1 MDEGYWLHDVQ
12 QYDPDAL
19 GEIYSRF
26 SRPIYDYVYR
36 WTGDQTLSETLTN
49 EVFMHFLDVVA
60 TFDEQA
66 SLRVELYRIAG
77 DLVDEHL
84 RRPSRRPNDLKTE
97 EDGYSNLRK
106 LIQQLPTAQQQC
118 LILKMDDDL
127 SDADIANIIGTTER
141 AIPALQHQALAGLAR
156 VREGK

>member
-26 SRPIYDYVYR
+26 SRPIYDYIYR

-49 EVFMHFLDVVA
+49 EVFMHFLNVVG
-60 TFDEQA
+60 TFNGQA
-66 SLRVELYRIAG
+66 SLRVELYCIAG
-77 DLVDEHL
+77 NLVVEHL
-84 RRPSRRPNDLKTE
+84 RRHSRRPNALATQGDSDEDL
-97 EDGYSNLRK
+97 RQ
-106 LIQQLPTAQQQC
+106 LIQRLPLAQQQC

-156 VREGK
+156 LREGK